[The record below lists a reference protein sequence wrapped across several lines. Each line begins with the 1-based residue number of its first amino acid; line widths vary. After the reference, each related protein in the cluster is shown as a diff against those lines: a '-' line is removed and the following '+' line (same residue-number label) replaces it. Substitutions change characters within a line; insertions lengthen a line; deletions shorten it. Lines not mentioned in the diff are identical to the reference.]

1 MTNYKNSIS
10 LDEAFVQAFDN
21 EEDIKE
27 YFTLP
32 FIEIKADEAKYR
44 NMSLVDVTKKVVQGI
59 DANTIANIERLN
71 SNSYS
76 YSLDCFILL
85 ANLRKNSKFDENRFD
100 RILSRTPS
108 NMIALLLSSIG
119 KVYEKISV
127 EARFNALK
135 LLEKYASRF
144 SLTVP
149 QICDTLYENIGKDII
164 YYGLLASECNK
175 TTEKLGG

>member
-1 MTNYKNSIS
+1 MSTFSKELDS
-10 LDEAFVQAFDN
+10 LIDE
-21 EEDIKE
+21 
-27 YFTLP
+27 
-32 FIEIKADEAKYR
+32 
-44 NMSLVDVTKKVVQGI
+44 
-59 DANTIANIERLN
+59 
-71 SNSYS
+71 
-76 YSLDCFILL
+76 
-85 ANLRKNSKFDENRFD
+85 
-100 RILSRTPS
+100 
-108 NMIALLLSSIG
+108 SIG